1 MGSFSQLTS
10 ISQLGS
16 VSKLGRVSQL
26 GSMSQI
32 YNFVQGQQYEETLPR
47 GLKIRTF
54 FQKATFWN
62 YVQFSPLEHSSITV

>member
-32 YNFVQGQQYEETLPR
+32 YNLARGRQYEETLPR

-54 FQKATFWN
+54 LKKATFWN
-62 YVQFSPLEHSSITV
+62 YVQFSPLEQSSITV